1 MRTKIKSYKT
11 KVNTNFHNHKITKEG
26 SQYICLSISLLDSI
40 FKTAKNYYPEVFL
53 EGCKYAIK
61 EKKIHSYNTHDVEIS
76 SDSYEETLL
85 EEIQMDK
92 NSDYEENSDKDSR
105 EEDSSE
111 KKN

>member
-26 SQYICLSISLLDSI
+26 SQYICLSITLLYSI

-53 EGCKYAIK
+53 EGCEYAIK

-85 EEIQMDK
+85 EEI
-92 NSDYEENSDKDSR
+92 
-105 EEDSSE
+105 
-111 KKN
+111 